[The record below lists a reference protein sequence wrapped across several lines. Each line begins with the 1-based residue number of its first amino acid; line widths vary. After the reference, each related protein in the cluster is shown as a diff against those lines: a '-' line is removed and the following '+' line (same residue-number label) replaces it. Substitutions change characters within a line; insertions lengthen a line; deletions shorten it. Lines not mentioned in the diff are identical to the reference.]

1 MKQGPSAPKAAAT
14 SKAAVPARSAADSHV
29 TGGMRRLWL
38 SFGALLAATIA
49 GTVAYRVIEG
59 APWDDALF
67 MTVITLSTVGY
78 AEVVPLDASG
88 RVLTM
93 VLIVV
98 GMTLVFAAVGA
109 WVRVLFEGEMENALG
124 RRRMQKMLRE
134 MSGHFI
140 ICGYGRFGR
149 RLVEELRERGEAFVV
164 IDDSGE
170 IPPDVASL
178 KADATEESVL
188 KEAGVHRAKAL
199 LAALPS
205 DADNVYITLTAKEL
219 NPSIFVVSRCEQESG
234 EGRLRRAGAD
244 RVVAPYAIGGHRMV
258 ELALHPM
265 LVEFGDVLN
274 TPDRQP
280 VSLAEI
286 SIVAGSRLDG
296 LAGKP
301 AELLQ
306 RYGVMPI
313 GVIGADGR
321 LQVGPV
327 GNLHLRA
334 GTTLVVFGSE
344 KGIEAVAEAGKAAGA

>member
-1 MKQGPSAPKAAAT
+1 MIDPGTSGARPPGGRGKPSRHDGEAM
-14 SKAAVPARSAADSHV
+14 
-29 TGGMRRLWL
+29 TGTRRLWL
-38 SFGALLAATIA
+38 SFGALLAATVA
-49 GTVAYRVIEG
+49 GTVGYRVVEG
-59 APWDDALF
+59 ATWDDALF

-78 AEVVPLDASG
+78 GEVVPLGPAG
-88 RVLTM
+88 RLMTI

-124 RRRMQKMLRE
+124 RRRLHKVLRE

-149 RLVEELRERGEAFVV
+149 RLVEELRERGESFVV
-164 IDDSGE
+164 IDQAAELPAG
-170 IPPDVASL
+170 VAAL
-178 KADATEESVL
+178 RADATEENVL
-188 KEAGVHRAKAL
+188 KEAGIGRAKAL

-274 TPDRQP
+274 TADRQP

-286 SIVAGSRLDG
+286 SIGAGSVLDG

-301 AELLQ
+301 ADLLR

-313 GVIGADGR
+313 GVMGADGR
-321 LQVGPV
+321 LQVGV
-327 GNLHLRA
+327 SGALQLKA
-334 GTTLVVFGSE
+334 GHTLVVFGSE
-344 KGIEAVAEAGKAAGA
+344 KGIEAVAEAGRTGTSR

>member
-1 MKQGPSAPKAAAT
+1 MKDGRLLSSAGRDAAG
-14 SKAAVPARSAADSHV
+14 AALHGDGV
-29 TGGMRRLWL
+29 RRLWL
-38 SFGALLAATIA
+38 AFAALLAATFA
-49 GTVAYRVIEG
+49 GTVGYRVVEG
-59 APWDDALF
+59 ASWDDALF

-78 AEVVPLDASG
+78 GEVVPLSPAG

-98 GMTLVFAAVGA
+98 GMTVVFAAVGA

-124 RRRMQKMLRE
+124 RRRLQKMLRE

-149 RLVEELRERGEAFVV
+149 RLVEELRERGESFVV
-164 IDDSGE
+164 IDHSSDLPPE
-170 IPPDVASL
+170 IVAL
-178 KADATEESVL
+178 KADATEENVL
-188 KEAGVHRAKAL
+188 KEAGIGRAKAL

-301 AELLQ
+301 TELLQ
-306 RYGVMPI
+306 RYGVMPV

-321 LQVGPV
+321 LQVGV
-327 GNLHLRA
+327 SGHLHLKA

-344 KGIEAVAEAGKAAGA
+344 KGIEAVAEAGKAAAS

>member
-1 MKQGPSAPKAAAT
+1 MKEESVPVFTGT
-14 SKAAVPARSAADSHV
+14 SG
-29 TGGMRRLWL
+29 TRRLWL
-38 SFGALLAATIA
+38 SFAALLAATVA
-49 GTVAYRVIEG
+49 GTVGYRVVEG

-67 MTVITLSTVGY
+67 MTIITLSTVGY
-78 AEVVPLDASG
+78 GEVVPLGPAG

-98 GMTLVFAAVGA
+98 GMTLVFAAVAA
-109 WVRVLFEGEMENALG
+109 WVRLLFEGEMENALG
-124 RRRMQKMLRE
+124 RRRMHKMLRG

-140 ICGYGRFGR
+140 VCGYGRFGR
-149 RLVEELRERGEAFVV
+149 RLVEELRERGEPFVV
-164 IDDSGE
+164 IDQASDL
-170 IPPDVASL
+170 PPDVVAM

-188 KEAGVHRAKAL
+188 QQAGVGRARAL

-274 TPDRQP
+274 TTGQQP

-286 SIVAGSRLDG
+286 RVVAGSRLDG
-296 LAGKP
+296 LSGKP
-301 AELLQ
+301 AELLR

-313 GVIGADGR
+313 GVMDGDGR
-321 LQVGPV
+321 LQVGLA
-327 GNLHLRA
+327 GLAQLKA

-344 KGIEAVAEAGKAAGA
+344 KGIEAVAEAGKAVGS